1 MEVAGTKKTEKLE
14 KILVADDE
22 KAILRTLKRN
32 LSGRGYEVITAS
44 NGEEALA
51 QIEEALPDLII
62 LDLMMPRMDGLE
74 VCRRVREW
82 SQIPIIVLS
91 ARGEEPQKVAAL
103 DLGADDYLTKPFG
116 MDELLA
122 RIRVALRRV
131 SQLKENAQL
140 TSIPVFV
147 DDDLIID
154 FVRRE
159 VMFKDQEVKLTP
171 KQYELLKYLAQNAG
185 RVITHRAALVAV
197 WGPEYGGENQ
207 YIHTFVNQLRHK
219 IETDPVHPHH
229 ILTEPGVGYR
239 FRSPSSFQPD

>member
-1 MEVAGTKKTEKLE
+1 ME

-32 LSGRGYEVITAS
+32 LTGRGYEVITAAD
-44 NGEEALA
+44 GEEALA

-62 LDLMMPRMDGLE
+62 LDLMMPRMSGLE

-91 ARGEEPQKVAAL
+91 ARGEEPQKVEAL

-140 TSIPVFV
+140 TQKSQFFV
-147 DDDLIID
+147 DEDLTID

-159 VMFKDQEVKLTP
+159 VIFKGQEVKLTP

-197 WGPEYGGENQ
+197 WGPEYGGESQ
-207 YIHTFVNQLRHK
+207 YIHTFINQLRHK
-219 IETDPVHPHH
+219 IEADPVHPHH

-239 FRSPSSFQPD
+239 FKSPSY